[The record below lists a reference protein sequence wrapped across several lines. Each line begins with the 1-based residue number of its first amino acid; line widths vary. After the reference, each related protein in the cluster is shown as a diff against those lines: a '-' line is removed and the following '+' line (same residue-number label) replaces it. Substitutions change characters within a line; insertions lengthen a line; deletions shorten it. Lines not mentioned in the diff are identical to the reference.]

1 MERIPYYP
9 LMVEALKH
17 AVPRP
22 TDPTWG
28 QTQGTIGTAVNAALQ
43 RGGDAKKE
51 LTQAARTVY
60 QLVQRMG
67 FHPERTGP
75 APGL

>member
-1 MERIPYYP
+1 
-9 LMVEALKH
+9 MVDALKN

-28 QTQGTIGTAVNAALQ
+28 QTQGSIGAAVNAALQ
-43 RGGDAKKE
+43 PGGDAKKE
-51 LTQAARTVY
+51 LTQAAQTVY

-67 FHPERTGP
+67 YHPEKTGP
-75 APGL
+75 APS